1 MKGFIPTRTARLF
14 AVAMLFVS
22 MVGCEQ
28 AGLEQSVVAEEA
40 RVAMGVS
47 LRQMHDGVIDHR
59 KVEVSVSEDLC
70 HSVELSVG
78 KKRVRLLG
86 FAPAIDSVQCDVRGG
101 VTWVSLLI
109 GTRHTSYLV
118 LRCDSSKV
126 SGIVLVDQEP
136 SVEPSTICFA
146 DLDIE
151 YGDRMTEMNDRDLF
165 VDQQFMETA
174 AERGDPGIKGVVPV
188 AEVQYSSRE
197 LQPSMRPLSRPGLTV
212 TSPTPAGP

>member
-1 MKGFIPTRTARLF
+1 MKGFIQTRTVKLR

-22 MVGCEQ
+22 MAGCEQ
-28 AGLEQSVVAEEA
+28 AGLGQSFVAEET

-59 KVEVSVSEDLC
+59 KVAVSVSEDLC

-78 KKRVRLLG
+78 NKRVRLLG
-86 FAPAIDSVQCDVRGG
+86 FAPTIDSVQCDVRDG

-126 SGIVLVDQEP
+126 SGIVLVDQES

-146 DLDIE
+146 ELGME
-151 YGDRMTEMNDRDLF
+151 YGERMTEMNDKDLF
-165 VDQQFMETA
+165 VDQQFLETA
-174 AERGDPGIKGVVPV
+174 SERGDPGIEGVIPV
-188 AEVQYSSRE
+188 AEVQYSR
-197 LQPSMRPLSRPGLTV
+197 PMRIHSGSEGGSTPG
-212 TSPTPAGP
+212 G